1 MKMQN
6 CLRTF
11 GFLSLMLASVMIG
24 KAESSIQKSADS
36 TVVGNSDKKG
46 LVLSGYGEVVMT
58 RNFYSD
64 YIYRY
69 SKPEVADKNGRE
81 HGRFDIPHV
90 TLNLGYNFG
99 KGWSLGMEL
108 EYEHGGAGGAVEV
121 DADESGEYESETEKG
136 GEVALEQFWI
146 QKSFCNAFNLRAG
159 EIVVPVGATNNAHTP
174 TEFFT
179 CYRPEGEAGLFP
191 CTWHQVGLSAFGLVG
206 DWRYEVQFLPGL
218 ASERFG
224 ASSFVHYGAT
234 SSYEFQVANNY
245 AVAGR
250 VDNYSIDGLRIGISG
265 YWGQTFRNTLKT
277 IGSRYENIK
286 GALAIGSVDF
296 TYNNHNWI
304 VRGNADYAHLD
315 DANSITAFNKN
326 YPLHNAQDGSPSK
339 HQPVAS
345 NAVAVGFEA
354 GYDIFSQF
362 SKLHE
367 TNNKLYVFGRY
378 EYYDAMA
385 SSTYR
390 SSYEWCKTHR
400 MAFGVNYFPMSDL
413 VVKAEYSKR
422 FLKSSFNN
430 EPSISIGVAWSGL
443 LIH

>member
-1 MKMQN
+1 MQN
-6 CLRTF
+6 YLKPIF
-11 GFLSLMLASVMIG
+11 SMGLLFLSVMSVADNTD
-24 KAESSIQKSADS
+24 KLSSEDTIRNTS
-36 TVVGNSDKKG
+36 TVGKG
-46 LVLSGYGEVVMT
+46 FVLSGYGEVVMT

-69 SKPEVADKNGRE
+69 SRPQDADKNGSN

-90 TLNLGYNFG
+90 TLNLGCNFG

-108 EYEHGGAGGAVEV
+108 EYEHGGTGSSVEV

-146 QKSFCNAFNLRAG
+146 QKSFGAAFNLRAG

-179 CYRPEGEAGLFP
+179 CYRPEGEANLFP
-191 CTWHQVGLSAFGLVG
+191 CTWHQIGLSAFGLVG

-224 ASSFVHYGAT
+224 ANCFVHYGAT

-250 VDNYSIDGLRIGISG
+250 IDNYSVPGLRIGMSG
-265 YWGQTFRNTLKT
+265 YWGRTFKNTLKT
-277 IGSRYENIK
+277 IGSRYKNVK
-286 GALAIGSVDF
+286 GDLAIGSIDF
-296 TYNNHNWI
+296 TYDNHNWI
-304 VRGNADYAHLD
+304 IRGNADYAHLD
-315 DANSITAFNKN
+315 DANAITAFNKN
-326 YPLHNAQDGSPSK
+326 YPLHSAQDGSPSK

-345 NAVAVGFEA
+345 NAVAVAIEA
-354 GYDIFSQF
+354 GYDVFSRF
-362 SKLHE
+362 AKLRESKDR
-367 TNNKLYVFGRY
+367 LYVFGKY

-390 SSYEWCKTHR
+390 SSYEWCKTNR
-400 MAFGVNYFPMSDL
+400 IAFGLNYFPIRDL
-413 VVKAEYSKR
+413 VIKAEYSKR
-422 FLKSSFNN
+422 FLKSTFNN
-430 EPSISIGVAWSGL
+430 EPSISVGVAWSGVL
-443 LIH
+443 VN